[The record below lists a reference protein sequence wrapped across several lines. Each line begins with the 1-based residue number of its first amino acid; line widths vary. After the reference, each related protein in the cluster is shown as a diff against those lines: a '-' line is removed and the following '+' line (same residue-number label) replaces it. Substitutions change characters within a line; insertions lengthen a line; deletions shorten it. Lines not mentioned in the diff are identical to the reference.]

1 MAPSSRSARRA
12 SLRSALN
19 ERRPPRWY
27 RSRPVSGCSGRD
39 HAASHPRVRAR
50 GLVMDC
56 HPRGSVQPTERAGPE
71 SSEVKGV
78 SGRRCPGT
86 RPKRMSTAAR
96 IVQAVRT
103 VGSARHG
110 RGAVGGVPRDSIDLL
125 PHRRGARPWARRGER
140 PAPPP
145 HRNLADAPERP
156 IGAREREAPRLMG
169 GNGCLRPHTNRVV
182 MAGPGRPPMTTG
194 PTPAGMR
201 QPAEARRRQATR
213 PRRANAAAMGARLGK
228 PPEAQSSSSSQSSP
242 SSGPSPGPGP
252 GAGAWLPV

>member
-1 MAPSSRSARRA
+1 MLGPRPRRVSSTRSRKRARDGLSPARLGPTDRASRAGVLGGQGRLGSTVSGDETQAHVYGRPHCAGGADGGICEARSRRGRWCSTRQHRLATAPQRRA
-12 SLRSALN
+12 A
-19 ERRPPRWY
+19 
-27 RSRPVSGCSGRD
+27 
-39 HAASHPRVRAR
+39 
-50 GLVMDC
+50 
-56 HPRGSVQPTERAGPE
+56 
-71 SSEVKGV
+71 
-78 SGRRCPGT
+78 
-86 RPKRMSTAAR
+86 
-96 IVQAVRT
+96 
-103 VGSARHG
+103 VGSPWRTA
-110 RGAVGGVPRDSIDLL
+110 GA
-125 PHRRGARPWARRGER
+125 
-140 PAPPP
+140 PP

-201 QPAEARRRQATR
+201 QPAEARRRQARR

-252 GAGAWLPV
+252 GAGAWLAV